1 MVSWSGTAADDVRRG
16 TAEADRLFGR
26 GGDDDLS
33 GLGGDDSL
41 YGEDGADVL
50 RGGPG
55 DDHVHGA
62 FFDPFKGFADGGD
75 RLYGDSGNDFLSG
88 GNGSDTVRG
97 GAGDDT
103 LEGNDGEDLLY
114 GGPGNDRL
122 RGGLDADRLFGGEGD
137 DELDGGWWYGN
148 ILAGGAGDDFYHVY
162 GSVFEDVG
170 SFVREDPGEG
180 DDTVEYQG
188 DFFTEDGTELG
199 HVENFTVLATPIID
213 IGPWIEFDGNDR
225 NNRIGVNDWANWHI
239 KGHGG
244 DDVLSGSYGSE
255 ASDQGFRAD
264 DRLEGGAG
272 NDRLIGGRGA
282 DTLAGGTGR
291 DDFQFGR
298 LSDSSTADGGR
309 GIDLIEDFEAGQDD
323 LVFDGSADADATLAG
338 RQKFVFIGEDA
349 DPGRGELSYRW
360 EGGETLVLGNAD
372 DDAAPEF
379 QVRIVGNVALA
390 PGDFLI
396 F

>member
-1 MVSWSGTAADDVRRG
+1 MALIQGTSNSETLYG
-16 TAEADRLFGR
+16 TTGA
-26 GGDDDLS
+26 
-33 GLGGDDSL
+33 DSL
-41 YGEDGADVL
+41 YGQD
-50 RGGPG
+50 G
-55 DDHVHGA
+55 DDI
-62 FFDPFKGFADGGD
+62 
-75 RLYGDSGNDFLSG
+75 LYGRSGDDLI
-88 GNGSDTVRG
+88 RG
-97 GAGDDT
+97 GAGDDR
-103 LEGNDGEDLLY
+103 LLGESGTDTLY
-114 GGPGNDRL
+114 G
-122 RGGLDADRLFGGEGD
+122 E
-137 DELDGGWWYGN
+137 
-148 ILAGGAGDDFYHVY
+148 
-162 GSVFEDVG
+162 
-170 SFVREDPGEG
+170 
-180 DDTVEYQG
+180 
-188 DFFTEDGTELG
+188 
-199 HVENFTVLATPIID
+199 
-213 IGPWIEFDGNDR
+213 DGND
-225 NNRIGVNDWANWHI
+225 IL
-239 KGHGG
+239 HGG
-244 DDVLSGSYGSE
+244 TDVSY
-255 ASDQGFRAD
+255 
-264 DRLEGGAG
+264 LHGGAG

-349 DPGRGELSYRW
+349 DPGRGELSCRW